1 MQQNSIAIAGASAGS
16 VGGSR
21 SNTLVGAL
29 MAGFLGLV
37 LIWGVGFS
45 QVAALHNAAH
55 DTRHSNAFP
64 CH

>member
-1 MQQNSIAIAGASAGS
+1 MKSATVTTEIARPAAKAGTRSLAATLA
-16 VGGSR
+16 VALLGG
-21 SNTLVGAL
+21 
-29 MAGFLGLV
+29 V

-45 QVAALHNAAH
+45 RVEAFHNAAH